1 MANKKLDGTGLAQV
15 WARIKE
21 NFVNKEI
28 LPDNLIDTIRNVDEN
43 AQENVIESVSVNGVT
58 CTVTNK
64 GINIVIPDGALAD
77 LDKVDTEHL
86 SEALATIINGKADKT
101 TTLGGYGITD
111 AYTKTQT
118 DAAIKQ
124 AVSGIYK
131 IKGST
136 AFASL
141 PVQNMAVGDVYN
153 ITDPF
158 TATDAF
164 IIGESGKQYPAG
176 TNVVWTDDGWDAMA
190 GVYDFSDFIL
200 KSELEDITEEE
211 IRAICVL

>member
-1 MANKKLDGTGLAQV
+1 MGNKLDATGLTQV

-21 NFVNKEI
+21 NFVNKGVFTDEMI
-28 LPDNLIDTIRNVDEN
+28 SKLQNVNEN
-43 AQENVIESVSVNGVT
+43 GQENVIESVSVNGVT
-58 CTVTNK
+58 CAVTSK
-64 GINIVIPDGALAD
+64 GINIVIPDGTLAD
-77 LDKVDTEHL
+77 LDEVGTEHL
-86 SEALATIINGKADKT
+86 STALAALINGKADKA

-124 AVSGIYK
+124 AVTGVYK
-131 IKGST
+131 VKGST
-136 AFASL
+136 AFANL
-141 PVQNMAVGDVYN
+141 PTQDMAPGDVYN
-153 ITDPF
+153 ITDAF

-164 IIGESGKQYPAG
+164 VAGESGKQYPAG
-176 TNVVWTDDGWDAMA
+176 TNVVYTDSGWDVMA
-190 GVYDFSDFIL
+190 GTYDFSDFML